1 MNIEVELQDPY
12 MFSTWPIYV
21 VLGLFILSI
30 IIVAIYFLFIRHR
43 IKDKPIEIKKPPMSL
58 VAGIKKKYLDAIIK
72 IEDDVNKGKI
82 DNRKAYRELSS
93 VIRLFVFDM
102 TGIKVQNYTLTE
114 ISILK
119 IKPLTTLVAEYYSPE
134 FAKGENGD
142 IKNSIVKTRGV
153 IQKWR

>member
-1 MNIEVELQDPY
+1 MNIDVELQDPY
-12 MFSTWPIYV
+12 MFSKWPIYLI
-21 VLGLFILSI
+21 LGLFILSLI
-30 IIVAIYFLFIRHR
+30 VVAIYFLLLRKR
-43 IKDKPIEIKKPPMSL
+43 IKDKPIQIKKPPMSL
-58 VAGIKKKYLDAIIK
+58 VGAIKKKYLDALTK
-72 IEDDVNKGKI
+72 IEEDVGKGSI

-134 FAKGENGD
+134 FEKGEKGD
-142 IKNSIVKTRGV
+142 IKNSIQKTRGV
-153 IQKWR
+153 IQRWR